1 MIIAQISDLHI
12 AMPGYLAYGRFDT
25 ALCVSRSIEHIQR
38 LRPKPDVVIATGD
51 LVDSGRDEEY
61 RRLRD
66 VLAPL
71 GVRVFLIP
79 GNHDDRGALCAEF
92 RDHAYLPSRG
102 GPTCYAVE
110 DYPVRLLALDTLVP
124 GEKGGALGDGQLDWF
139 ESQLA
144 VAPLRPTLVF
154 LHHPPFRTGIPRMDD
169 IGLDAASVDRL
180 GEIVSRHRQ
189 IELVTSGHLH
199 RSLQARWR
207 GTTASVCPSA
217 AFQFR
222 LTMEPDKLEPAP
234 DEPPAF
240 QLHCWNGS
248 ELVTHTVAV
257 EPAL

>member
-12 AMPGYLAYGRFDT
+12 AMPGYLAYKRFDT
-25 ALCVSRSIEHIQR
+25 ASCVSRCIEHIRR

-61 RRLRD
+61 RRLREVLSPLD
-66 VLAPL
+66 VP
-71 GVRVFLIP
+71 VFLIP

-92 RDHAYLPSRG
+92 QDHAYLPSGG
-102 GPTCYAVE
+102 GPACYAVE
-110 DYPVRLLALDTLVP
+110 DYPVRLLALDTLIP
-124 GEKGGALGDGQLDWF
+124 GEKGGALHDGQLEWF
-139 ESQLA
+139 EKQLEA
-144 VAPLRPTLVF
+144 APRRPTLVL

-169 IGLDAASVDRL
+169 IGLDAASAERL
-180 GEIVSRHRQ
+180 GKIVARHRQ
-189 IELVTSGHLH
+189 IEVVTAGHLH
-199 RSLQARWR
+199 RRLQARWR

-222 LTMEPDKLEPAP
+222 LTMEPNNLEPAP
-234 DEPPAF
+234 DEPPAY

-257 EPAL
+257 DPAP